1 MEMRIDRLGG
11 RGDGIADGADG
22 PVYVPLSAPGDVVEA
37 KIVGRRGDT
46 AVARIDRVVEEGPQR
61 RAPDCAHFGACG
73 GCALQHLEEGFY
85 AAWKA
90 ERVATALAQHG
101 LDSDIAPLVSVAPG
115 TRRRV
120 RVAFRR
126 TAGGTVLGFREA
138 AGKRIVNVERCPVAR
153 PEIVAAFPALRD
165 FLQSHATSGE
175 VALTL
180 TETGIDATVWADREP
195 DLDLRMDA
203 PAFCEANGIVRLNW
217 AREGSAPEPVI
228 AFDAAEMSWGGR
240 TVTLPPDAFVQP
252 TEEGEAVLRDFVL
265 EAAGE
270 AARVADLYAGC
281 GAFSLPLA
289 AAGKHVRAV
298 EGLAAQ
304 TDALHRADP
313 YVETETRDLA
323 RQPLR
328 SEEFGG
334 VDAVVLDPPR
344 AGAAPQA
351 EQIASSGVPCLAY
364 VSCNPATF
372 ARDARTLVD
381 GGYRLERVQPVD
393 QFLWSPHVELAS
405 VFTRG

>member
-1 MEMRIDRLGG
+1 MELRIDRLGG
-11 RGDGIADGADG
+11 RGDGIADGAEG
-22 PVYVPLSAPGDVVEA
+22 AVYVPLAAPGDVVEA
-37 KIVGRRGDT
+37 KIVGRRGD
-46 AVARIDRVVEEGPQR
+46 ASLARIDLILEAGPHR
-61 RAPDCAHFGACG
+61 RAPDCPHFGACG
-73 GCALQHLEEGFY
+73 GCALQHLEARFY
-85 AAWKA
+85 GRWKSD
-90 ERVATALAQHG
+90 RVATALAQHG
-101 LDSDIAPLVSVAPG
+101 LDPDIAPLVSVPPG

-138 AGKRIVNVERCPVAR
+138 AGKRIVNAESCPVAC

-165 FLQSHATSGE
+165 FLQAHAASGE

-180 TETGIDATVWADREP
+180 TDTGLDTTVWADREP
-195 DLDLRMDA
+195 DLDLRLDA

-217 AREGSAPEPVI
+217 AREGDAPEPVI
-228 AFDAAEMSWGGR
+228 ALQAAEMSWGGR
-240 TVTLPPDAFVQP
+240 TVVLPPDAFVQP
-252 TEEGEAVLRDFVL
+252 TEAGEAVLTDFVL
-265 EAAGE
+265 AAAGE
-270 AARVADLYAGC
+270 AAHVADLYAGC

-289 AAGKHVRAV
+289 ASGKHVRSI
-298 EGLAAQ
+298 EGLASQ
-304 TDALHRADP
+304 TAALHRADP

-328 SEEFGG
+328 AEELQG
-334 VDAVVLDPPR
+334 VDTVVLDPPR
-344 AGAAPQA
+344 AGAAPQIA
-351 EQIASSGVPCLAY
+351 ELAGSAVARVVY

-405 VFTRG
+405 VFTRA